1 MTSHVVVGYTAT
13 KTGRDAVAF
22 AARLAR
28 ATGAVLDV
36 SIVLPSADRSVITPP
51 ADGYSRVLLDQAQK
65 WIAAAIDRIPDDQS
79 LINIYEPTRPG
90 S

>member
-28 ATGAVLDV
+28 ATGAV
-36 SIVLPSADRSVITPP
+36 PQGPP
-51 ADGYSRVLLDQAQK
+51 WGGGL
-65 WIAAAIDRIPDDQS
+65 
-79 LINIYEPTRPG
+79 RPRCWWC
-90 S
+90 